1 MKKAL
6 LVLVALCVAGV
17 FSAKAQSSSDSAF
30 VRDLS
35 FTYINTNSLPYSTSD
50 DISISSGGKYL
61 KDVYTGRRAK
71 GYAINLTSS
80 KSLDIQLLSG
90 NWDCMLI
97 VLDSNYNHILYNDD
111 WAGNSSNRSIGS
123 RISYNFAAGQYYIIA
138 TEWGN
143 SSSTSYDLTVDEIS
157 TGVADFSTL
166 TYTPLTLGTSVTD
179 TLKTTDGPI
188 AYQDNDHFKYAYY
201 TRAYSIQTTYPCVL
215 DVSLDRSDRYWQL
228 LDNNY
233 NNLDS
238 PILHTPGTYRIV
250 VYSKQYY
257 DEDTTIATPFTI
269 TATAMRLVDYNALTY
284 KPLGAVRDTAVY
296 DTFTANSLCIEE
308 YRGNYFAASGYTF
321 QGTQNKILSIRD
333 SSNQL
338 LYVLMDNNYNIIKL
352 NWYFI
357 NMPLPQTGTYRLAVL
372 DYYINPDR
380 KTKIT
385 IKDLQTYYVDYL
397 NGDDNRNGFS
407 PNTALKTL
415 DTAFARSGGIGK
427 YYLTE
432 DYTFSDN
439 YITSYYAE
447 IYPYQKDI
455 KLNIPSSSTVTA
467 IYGIEKIILG
477 EQGGSH
483 YFIIDS
489 NHTAFNYS
497 FIYGREGSHIELN
510 NLKVK
515 NSYFPNDF
523 IYYSDEVV
531 IRDCEFVNDTFDR
544 CFIFNNCIILNN
556 AHLINTNFSQNNMNY
571 YLFYNYYIDSTTTFT
586 LENTNVVGNTFDH
599 PQWTS
604 DHSTVNLLS
613 GSWRN
618 NRLSSDYDHNTNPN
632 INAQNWG
639 GIFVWS
645 TKLNIGSGFSM
656 DVNNY
661 LVVADTL
668 STINIAQNISSNF
681 VAQIYPMRYDSDEDM
696 YYDDYFDGRRVLWG
710 SASLLAAN
718 YQKFSIAQADNSSL
732 WYLHP
737 DGTIHTFPVSIDQAE
752 EGTISLY
759 PNPANDVLNIALQG
773 SEVNEVAVIDIYGK
787 TALRANVAE
796 GSNTLDISA
805 LPAGMYFVQLRAAG
819 NVKATQKIVK
829 R

>member
-1 MKKAL
+1 MKRAL

-35 FTYINTNSLPYSTSD
+35 YTFINTNSLPYSTSD

-61 KDVYTGRRAK
+61 KDVYTGHRAK

-97 VLDSNYNHILYNDD
+97 VLDSNYDLVVYNDD
-111 WAGNSSNRSIGS
+111 WAGNSINHNIGS

-157 TGVADFSTL
+157 TGVADLSTL
-166 TYTPLTLGTSVTD
+166 TYTPLTLGTPVTD

-188 AYQDNDHFKYAYY
+188 VSQEGDYFHYAYY

-215 DVSLDRSDRYWQL
+215 SVSIDRSDRYWQL

-284 KPLGAVRDTAVY
+284 KPLGAVRDTVVY
-296 DTFTANSLCIEE
+296 DTFTANSLYIEE

-321 QGTQNKILSIRD
+321 QGTQDKILSIRD
-333 SSNQL
+333 SSDQL

-372 DYYINPDR
+372 DYYIDPDR
-380 KTKIT
+380 KTRIS

-397 NGDDNRNGFS
+397 NGDDARNGLT

-415 DTAFARSGGIGK
+415 DTAFARSGGVGK

-455 KLNIPSSSTVTA
+455 KLNIPSSSTATA
-467 IYGIEKIILG
+467 IYGIENIILG

-489 NHTAFNYS
+489 NHTAFDYS

-515 NSYFPNDF
+515 NSYFPQNF

-531 IRDCEFVNDTFDR
+531 IRDCEFLNDTFDL
-544 CFIFNNCIILNN
+544 CFIYNHSTLLNN
-556 AHLINTNFSQNNMNY
+556 AHLINTNFSQNYMNY
-571 YLFYNYYIDSTTTFT
+571 YLFYNYYDDSTTTLT
-586 LENTNVVGNTFDH
+586 LENTNVVGNTFDN

-604 DHSTVNLLS
+604 DYSTVNLVS

-618 NRLSSDYDHNTNPN
+618 NRLYSDYEYNSNPN
-632 INAQNWG
+632 LNAQNWG
-639 GIFVWS
+639 GLLLWL
-645 TKLNIGSGFSM
+645 TKVNIGSGFSM

-661 LVVADTL
+661 LVVADTF

-681 VAQIYPMRYDSDEDM
+681 VAQIYLMRYDYDDEI

-710 SASLLAAN
+710 SSSILANN
-718 YQKFSIAQADNSSL
+718 YQKFSI
-732 WYLHP
+732 
-737 DGTIHTFPVSIDQAE
+737 
-752 EGTISLY
+752 
-759 PNPANDVLNIALQG
+759 
-773 SEVNEVAVIDIYGK
+773 
-787 TALRANVAE
+787 
-796 GSNTLDISA
+796 
-805 LPAGMYFVQLRAAG
+805 
-819 NVKATQKIVK
+819 
-829 R
+829 

>member
-6 LVLVALCVAGV
+6 LFLAVLCVAGI
-17 FSAKAQSSSDSAF
+17 FSAKAQSASDSAYA
-30 VRDLS
+30 RDLS
-35 FTYINTNSLPYSTSD
+35 YGFINTNSLPYSTSG

-61 KDVYTGRRAK
+61 KDVYTGHRAK

-90 NWDCMLI
+90 NWDCILI
-97 VLDSNYNHILYNDD
+97 VLDSNFNDILYNDD
-111 WAGNSSNRSIGS
+111 WGGTSSNYNIGS
-123 RISYNFAAGQYYIIA
+123 RITYNFAAGQYYIIA
-138 TEWGN
+138 AEYGHESY
-143 SSSTSYDLTVDEIS
+143 SSYTLTINEVS
-157 TGVADFSTL
+157 PGVADFSTL

-215 DVSLDRSDRYWQL
+215 NVSIDRSNRYWDL

-233 NNLDS
+233 NKLS
-238 PILHTPGTYRIV
+238 SQIIPTPGTYRIV
-250 VYSKQYY
+250 VYSNDYY
-257 DEDTTIATPFTI
+257 DEDTSTATPFTL
-269 TATAMRLVDYNALTY
+269 TAIASSLINYNTLTY
-284 KPLGAVRDTAVY
+284 KPLGAVRDTVVY
-296 DTFTANSLCIEE
+296 DTFTANSPFIEE
-308 YRGNYFAASGYTF
+308 YRGYPFAASGYTF
-321 QGTQNKILSIRD
+321 QGTQDKILSITD
-333 SSNQL
+333 SNNNL
-338 LYVLMDNNYNIIKL
+338 LYVLMDNNYNIIKM

-372 DYYINPDR
+372 DYYVEPNRTRIS
-380 KTKIT
+380 
-385 IKDLQTYYVDYL
+385 IKDLPTYYVDNL
-397 NGDDNRNGFS
+397 NGDDARNGLT

-415 DTAFARSGGIGK
+415 DTAFARSGGVGK

-455 KLNIPSSSTVTA
+455 KLNTPTSSTATA
-467 IYGIEKIILG
+467 IYGIENLILG

-515 NSYFPNDF
+515 NSYFPYDF

-544 CFIFNNCIILNN
+544 CFIYNNSTLLNN

-571 YLFYNYYIDSTTTFT
+571 YLFYNYYDDSTTTIT

-604 DHSTVNLLS
+604 DYSTVNLVS

-618 NRLSSDYDHNTNPN
+618 NRLSSDYEYNSNPN
-632 INAQNWG
+632 ITAQNWG
-639 GIFVWS
+639 GLLLWL
-645 TKLNIGSGFSM
+645 TKVNIGSGFSM

-661 LVVADTL
+661 LVVADTF

-681 VAQIYPMRYDSDEDM
+681 VAQIYLMRYDYDDDM

-710 SASLLAAN
+710 SSSILANN

-737 DGTIHTFPVSIDQAE
+737 DGTIHTYPVSIDQAE
-752 EGTISLY
+752 EGSISLY
-759 PNPANDVLNIALQG
+759 PNPASNVLNIALQG

-805 LPAGMYFVQLRAAG
+805 LPAGMYFVQLRAD
-819 NVKATQKIVK
+819 NSVKATQKLVK
-829 R
+829 K